1 MSSYLRLMRV
11 HHSIKNV
18 LLFLPAVFSGALFD
32 KNTLVLCI
40 CGFLAFSLVS
50 SSVYVIN
57 DIKDAEKDRLHP
69 TKCNRPI
76 AAGKITKAS
85 AVILAVSLVVVS
97 ALVSLVLCRSLTGFL
112 ILILYFLLNIGY
124 SMGLKEI
131 PLVDILILVS
141 GFILRVLYGSAIC
154 GIPVSGWMYLT
165 VMSASFY
172 MGLGKRRNE
181 LSKNGSGTRKVLKF
195 YTYEFLD
202 KNMYICN
209 ALMIIFYALWCTS
222 DGINEKFGGRMLWT
236 IPLVIVICMKY
247 SLNIEG
253 NSDGD
258 PVEVLVH
265 DKVLALLC
273 LVFALFVVGV
283 IYLGAVTM

>member
-1 MSSYLRLMRV
+1 MLSYFRLMRI

-18 LLFLPAVFSGALFD
+18 LLFLPAVFAGAMFHNNNLI
-32 KNTLVLCI
+32 LCI
-40 CGFLAFSLVS
+40 FGFISFSLIS
-50 SSVYVIN
+50 SAVYVIN

-76 AAGKITKAS
+76 AAGEISKVS
-85 AVILAVSLVVVS
+85 AVIFAVFLVLVS
-97 ALVSLVLCRSLTGFL
+97 AFISLVLCRSLTGFL
-112 ILILYFLLNIGY
+112 IIALYFLLNIGY

-131 PLVDILILVS
+131 PLLDILILVS

-202 KNMYICN
+202 KNMYICS
-209 ALMIIFYALWCTS
+209 ALMIIFYSLWCTS
-222 DGINEKFGGRMLWT
+222 DGIIEKFGSRMLWT
-236 IPLVIVICMKY
+236 IPLVVVICMKY
-247 SLNIEG
+247 SLDIEG

-273 LVFALFVVGV
+273 LVFAIFVVGV
-283 IYLGAVTM
+283 IYLGAGAV